1 MKLNYYLRG
10 LGIGIAVTALVL
22 HFSNGGASAA
32 PMTDEQIINRA
43 EELGMVRGVTLSELG
58 QAGGFADKKNTD
70 PDDKGS
76 VSKANASENSISA
89 DSTDKDDKESVKPT
103 EETDKEKDK
112 DKDKDKEKE
121 SEKEKDTDKDTDKEK
136 EDGIKPIA
144 TIRPLATVRPTAEVS
159 KKPEAS
165 KVTATAT
172 PTAAPTATVTPTATP
187 TATVTPT
194 ATPTATVTPTATPTA
209 TPTPKATATPTPK
222 PTATP
227 TPTVKTSPKA
237 TVTPTPA
244 GSGAKPQT
252 GKTFD
257 IVVSNGDG
265 SYQIAKRLM
274 DNGIV
279 DSAAKFDK
287 YLCENGMDRKIRS
300 GIHKIPENADY
311 ETIAKILIKSPD

>member
-172 PTAAPTATVTPTATP
+172 PT
-187 TATVTPT
+187 
-194 ATPTATVTPTATPTA
+194 
-209 TPTPKATATPTPK
+209 PKATATPTPK